1 MDEEDLAGELAEYL
15 GESLARL
22 LRGML
27 AKAPEERSRLTD
39 LGQAV
44 ALLQVADRFGVV
56 ADVRELADAALGQDA
71 YALVSQAMREVYG
84 VREGGR
90 GDGGRGGGG
99 GAGGGGKGD
108 PRGRGGGG
116 ATSGG
121 KGPPGDRGGG
131 KR

>member
-1 MDEEDLAGELAEYL
+1 MDEEEISEELAGYL
-15 GESLARL
+15 GESLARV

-56 ADVRELADAALGQDA
+56 AEVRELADAALGQDA
-71 YALVSQAMREVYG
+71 YALVSRAMREVYG
-84 VREGGR
+84 VREGGS
-90 GDGGRGGGG
+90 GGGRGSSGGTGGGG
-99 GAGGGGKGD
+99 G
-108 PRGRGGGG
+108 
-116 ATSGG
+116 GG
-121 KGPPGDRGGG
+121 KGPPGGRGGG